1 MKHQVKSRCNTDFK
15 ITQVAQGLKVHAHLI
30 EHVSLCGHLVKNMNL
45 SNITF
50 TTVMCQKIY
59 SPIIKKI
66 ASLFTTMIGPQDT
79 SKYPNG
85 KFLISKM

>member
-1 MKHQVKSRCNTDFK
+1 MKHQGKVDEIPIQ

-59 SPIIKKI
+59 SPIIKK
-66 ASLFTTMIGPQDT
+66 SLQFSQ
-79 SKYPNG
+79 
-85 KFLISKM
+85 L